1 MITEV
6 ASGIN
11 GAEVGSDA
19 GSGWSTVS
27 DEEVVVEV
35 EVVVEDSDD
44 PEPAVVP
51 ARPSSVVVPARSST
65 VVVPARSSVVD
76 EVEVETVV
84 DVEDSEELEPAAVPA
99 RFYSVEPSRSYSEEA
114 PARAS

>member
-1 MITEV
+1 M
-6 ASGIN
+6 
-11 GAEVGSDA
+11 
-19 GSGWSTVS
+19 
-27 DEEVVVEV
+27 EV

-51 ARPSSVVVPARSST
+51 ARPSSAVVPARSST

>member
-27 DEEVVVEV
+27 DDEVVVEV

-51 ARPSSVVVPARSST
+51 ARPSAAVVPARSST
-65 VVVPARSSVVD
+65 VVVPASSVVD
-76 EVEVETVV
+76 EVEVVTVV

-99 RFYSVEPSRSYSEEA
+99 RFYSEEPSRSYSEEA